1 MHSVDQFSTASSKA
15 ETARVLSSIGSD
27 SSEGEEDYKVKK
39 TCNHHKYKG
48 SSTDDSDIE
57 KIIKK
62 KTVKKPT
69 SKVLQNIASRNV
81 YKLPSPPAGN

>member
-1 MHSVDQFSTASSKA
+1 MHSVDQFSTESSKA
-15 ETARVLSSIGSD
+15 ETARVLSSIGRD
-27 SSEGEEDYKVKK
+27 SSEGEDYKVKK

-57 KIIKK
+57 KIKK
-62 KTVKKPT
+62 IVKKPT

-81 YKLPSPPAGN
+81 YKLQSPPAGN